1 VLASTAVVYE
11 GLSSPRSHNNEDH
24 RVIFTRFLAEHVKED
39 TVVAPTMDPLTW
51 LRKHLEQADADL
63 LRELVATFVQALM
76 APRPTRRVPGQPN
89 RPALRLTAAR
99 ATRAARP
106 ARLDWRSRAW
116 CRCG

>member
-76 APRPTRRVPGQPN
+76 GAEADAACAGTAEQTRPPAYRGTRDPSS
-89 RPALRLTAAR
+89 AASS
-99 ATRAARP
+99 
-106 ARLDWRSRAW
+106 ARLEIPSLV
-116 CRCG
+116 